1 MADTPVGYDGNP
13 LGPTNGGSAPTP
25 AGNSNVK
32 DLAALASLAPL
43 IINMFKGSS
52 QPNPGALLGTIP
64 GGQDLLNS
72 VTGQQQQQAPLRQA
86 VTQQAM
92 NMLPNS
98 AFPGGRPALSPVG
111 AGPAP
116 VASPNGSGLDIAKL
130 LGAGAAGG
138 GIAAALA
145 KLLGGGAP
153 GGGSADLGKLLQAFK
168 NALAGK
174 PAGLSQPFPGGAL
187 PSGNPGMNG
196 FTGFDPSGDPNYS
209 RDPNGNYGP
218 PDPTPNVDTS
228 FNFGSDPTLSA
239 YQPPD
244 FSTLPGYGTALP
256 PLRGGGGDGGNAW
269 DE

>member
-1 MADTPVGYDGNP
+1 MADPAVGYDGNP
-13 LGPTNGGSAPTP
+13 IDASNGGTTP
-25 AGNSNVK
+25 PSTGNSNVK
-32 DLAALASLAPL
+32 NLAALSSLMPL
-43 IINMFKGSS
+43 IINMLKGSS

-98 AFPGGRPALSPVG
+98 AYPGGRPALAPVG

-116 VASPNGSGLDIAKL
+116 VAGGDSGLDIAKL

-138 GIAAALA
+138 GLGALLS
-145 KLLGGGAP
+145 KLMGGGGTP
-153 GGGSADLGKLLQAFK
+153 SGGSFDLSKLLQAWK
-168 NALAGK
+168 NARAGK
-174 PAGLSQPFPGGAL
+174 PTGLSQPYPGGAL

-196 FTGFDPSGDPNYS
+196 FTGWDDSGNQGYDPNQE
-209 RDPNGNYGP
+209 RGP
-218 PDPTPNVDTS
+218 GPTANVDTS

-239 YQPPD
+239 YQQPD
-244 FSTLPGYGTALP
+244 FTALPGYGTSLP
-256 PLRGGGGDGGNAW
+256 TLGGGTSNDPW